1 MVKSDIGMGVFL
13 LLVSAF
19 FFAGSYNITQST
31 ITAPMAGASFF
42 PRVVSMLLAAS
53 SIYLIFKAVMQNRR
67 GKSGSAEADA
77 ESGLEQPVT
86 GTTNEQAVLVM
97 VVATTLYILII
108 PFIGYLITTIA
119 FMSATSL
126 YLGSIHK
133 KHPWYF
139 TVPVVIGISL
149 AAYVLFSTVLS
160 VFLPQGI
167 LI

>member
-1 MVKSDIGMGVFL
+1 MKSDIGIGVFL

-53 SIYLIFKAVMQNRR
+53 SLYLIIKAVMQNRR
-67 GKSGSAEADA
+67 GKSGSAEAAA
-77 ESGLEQPVT
+77 ESGLEQPEM
-86 GTTNEQAVLVM
+86 GATNEQAVLVM

-139 TVPVVIGISL
+139 TVSVVIGISL